1 MVLEERAIS
10 RATPM
15 VTSHGVPFRREV
27 SPHNTLFSRD
37 AVPLTHYLTTWYAQI
52 RWKGFCHN
60 KTYLQWIWKHNWRM
74 QCCFDTNDCWNF
86 HEPCQWLALVT
97 RASLRY
103 TQDYLTPGICSIIK
117 PAAMGHWYHFPLKS
131 TQSFYSRKSNR
142 NAAFTML
149 IQFINKIWLIDPICR
164 VHCRCIISYQ
174 CGLPSSTQYTYMN
187 VQHFIKWVLF

>member
-15 VTSHGVPFRREV
+15 VTSHGVPFDGNCRLII
-27 SPHNTLFSRD
+27 PFLQGTLRPWRITSR
-37 AVPLTHYLTTWYAQI
+37 LKYWCAQI

-60 KTYLQWIWKHNWRM
+60 KTYRQWIWKHNWRI

-86 HEPCQWLALVT
+86 HEPCQWLAFVT

-117 PAAMGHWYHFPLKS
+117 PAAMGNWCHFPLKS

-149 IQFINKIWLIDPICR
+149 IQFINKIWLIDPLCW
-164 VHCRCIISYQ
+164 VQCRCIISYQ
-174 CGLPSSTQYTYMN
+174 CG
-187 VQHFIKWVLF
+187 